1 MPTERRRRMIRQ
13 HNGSPPRTR
22 SEGSIWVRWMF
33 TAVMSLAVVTES
45 IGAPLER
52 SSFRTSSALP
62 DLQLRIVTSDNPP
75 LGGGH
80 LAPGGSSVRLPG
92 MPAPLNPD
100 GVVSLVD
107 NNAGVFCTGGLICNR
122 YVLTTA
128 HCVESASTLPPVCL
142 RGRCPT
148 SSSTHSTTVHWKAG
162 TTSPSSS

>member
-13 HNGSPPRTR
+13 HNGSPPRPR

-107 NNAGVFCTGGLICNR
+107 NNGAYLSGIRAADRILKLAN
-122 YVLTTA
+122 
-128 HCVESASTLPPVCL
+128 SN
-142 RGRCPT
+142 
-148 SSSTHSTTVHWKAG
+148 
-162 TTSPSSS
+162 